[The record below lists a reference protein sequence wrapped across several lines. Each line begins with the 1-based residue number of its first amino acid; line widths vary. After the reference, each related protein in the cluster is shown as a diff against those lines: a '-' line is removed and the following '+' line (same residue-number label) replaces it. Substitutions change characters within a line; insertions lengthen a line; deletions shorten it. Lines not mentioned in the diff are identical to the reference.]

1 MELLIV
7 LEQDEDG
14 EILADV
20 PQLPGCHTS
29 GRTKEEAMRNI
40 REAIDLYLE
49 DEDFVPSLLV
59 GVERIHVAR

>member
-1 MELLIV
+1 MELVVI

-14 EILADV
+14 EIIADV

-29 GRTKEEAMRNI
+29 GRTKDEAMRNI

-49 DEDFVPSLLV
+49 DDDVKPTRLF
-59 GVERIHVAR
+59 GVERITVPG